1 MRIYLKL
8 YFLGPRKY
16 DGSTVSITAT
26 VMQCMSKLAKQSNYS
41 FLLQLNDVRNTYTD
55 VWYLLSSYNVTM
67 CMTACKGYIMIVN
80 TVIPSLTY

>member
-16 DGSTVSITAT
+16 DGSTVSNTAT

-55 VWYLLSSYNVTM
+55 VWYLLSSYNVTIGM
-67 CMTACKGYIMIVN
+67 KACKGYIMIVN